1 MGVKVRQKVKGQGQ
15 PYWIFINHKGKRT
28 SKKVGDKR
36 AAEQLASK
44 IRLKIKAN
52 ELNIADNQPS
62 LPTFDLFSLGF
73 MDTYSKL
80 NHAENTRKSYQDMLR
95 LHINP
100 VFGEKRLD
108 EIERKDIKRFII
120 EKQASGLSANT
131 VKLILSYFSSILS
144 EAVDDELIPLNPTT
158 GVRKVIGKGEPDEIN
173 PLSATELNSLL
184 ETVQE
189 HFSNHYP
196 LFLLLAR
203 TGMRQGEAIGLKWDD
218 IDFNGRFI
226 EVRRS
231 YSKSNYSP
239 TKSRKSRRVDM
250 SPQLTEALLAYRKVS
265 IEKGLRLGI
274 GEPENVFIN
283 NSGNPIDI
291 DNWRPRVFN
300 EALKKAKVRKIRI
313 HDLRHTY
320 ATLRISKGDNIADVS
335 NQLGHHSV
343 KLTLDTYYH
352 WIPGKLKNEVDAL
365 DNLHLSAPQ
374 AHPGTKNEGKV
385 SAK

>member
-15 PYWIFINHKGKRT
+15 AYWIFINHKGKRK
-28 SKKVGDKR
+28 SVKVGDKR

-44 IRLKIKAN
+44 IRIKMKANDLKIS
-52 ELNIADNQPS
+52 DNK
-62 LPTFDLFSLGF
+62 LPTFKLFSDGF

-80 NHAENTRKSYQDMLR
+80 NHAENTRKSYEDMLR

-108 EIERKDIKRFII
+108 EIERRDIKRFII
-120 EKQASGLSANT
+120 EKQTGGLSANS
-131 VKLILSYFSSILS
+131 VKIILSYLSSILT
-144 EAVDDELIPLNPTT
+144 EAVDDELIPLNPAT
-158 GVRKVIGKGEPDEIN
+158 GVRKVIGKGETKEIN
-173 PLSATELNSLL
+173 PLSATELNTLL
-184 ETVQE
+184 KAVEKHLPE
-189 HFSNHYP
+189 HYP
-196 LFLLLAR
+196 MFLLLAR
-203 TGMRQGEAIGLKWDD
+203 TGMREGEAIGLKWDD

-231 YSKSNYSP
+231 YSKANYSP
-239 TKSRKSRRVDM
+239 TKSRKPRRVDM
-250 SPQLTEALLAYRKVS
+250 SPQLTETLLAHRKA
-265 IEKGLRLGI
+265 ILEKGLRLGI

-283 NSGNPIDI
+283 NSGKPINV

-300 EALKKAKVRKIRI
+300 KALKKAKVRKIRI

-320 ATLRISKGDNIADVS
+320 ATLRIAKGDNIADVS

-365 DNLHLSAPQ
+365 DDLHLSAPQ
-374 AHPGTKNEGKV
+374 AHPEAENEQKV
-385 SAK
+385 STK